1 MKTFYQFL
9 ENINS
14 SLVKIDMES
23 LKKSLAKKIE
33 DFFIDYED
41 KTEKLKNFKL
51 DLNYQILTKIG
62 KMIYGIGNGR
72 YLAKVDIKFLMLQ
85 NIYGII

>member
-23 LKKSLAKKIE
+23 LKKSLAKK
-33 DFFIDYED
+33 
-41 KTEKLKNFKL
+41 
-51 DLNYQILTKIG
+51 
-62 KMIYGIGNGR
+62 
-72 YLAKVDIKFLMLQ
+72 
-85 NIYGII
+85 